1 MGSVKWLIQC
11 KVMGS
16 VKWSSEVMGSVKWLI
31 RCKVMGSVKWYI
43 MKWLGQWSDWVRSL
57 SNGVRVKWYYAL
69 TLAKRLR
76 GITLNDSQSE
86 VMRVKVK
93 WGSEWSGWVRVKA
106 GVKYYNG
113 LKREWPDGVRFEWEW
128 SDGVIVKE
136 WRESQ
141 VSNGESRSRVMGSYW
156 SKVWGETGGAKWEGR
171 DGMKVMDSLWRNGE
185 RVK

>member
-1 MGSVKWLIQC
+1 
-11 KVMGS
+11 MGS

-93 WGSEWSGWVRVKA
+93 WGSEWKWSEGQSEVMRVKVKWGSEWSDWVRAKA

-113 LKREWPDGVRFEWEW
+113 LKREWTDGSEVWMRMKWW
-128 SDGVIVKE
+128 SHCEGMERESSKW
-136 WRESQ
+136 WRESKQ
-141 VSNGESRSRVMGSYW
+141 SNGVIL
-156 SKVWGETGGAKWEGR
+156 K
-171 DGMKVMDSLWRNGE
+171 
-185 RVK
+185 